1 MDHFGASTASVPS
14 GYRGAVSTQS
24 FRVGVADG
32 RHLDAVV
39 AGPPDGTAVVL
50 HHGTPDA
57 AALWPPDVTAAAE
70 RGLRLVGYSRPGSGN
85 SDRHRGRTVADCAA
99 DTVAVLDALSV
110 ERFYTIGGSGGG
122 PHALACAALLPERV
136 IAAATIAGVAPT
148 DREGLDWLDGMGE
161 ENLEEFKAAR
171 AGTEA
176 LEEFI
181 NRWAPGLRTVT
192 GEQVLAEMGDL
203 VSPPDAAVLTGEFA
217 EFSASGLREA
227 LRGGIWGWFDDDV
240 AILGD
245 WAFAL
250 DRIEVPVRIWHGRED
265 RFVPVSHGQWLAE
278 HVAGATAHIL
288 DGHGHLSLA
297 LAHFGEIL
305 DDLRAAA

>member
-1 MDHFGASTASVPS
+1 VATE
-14 GYRGAVSTQS
+14 S

-39 AGPPDGTAVVL
+39 AGPPDGTPVVL

-57 AALWPPDVTAAAE
+57 NADFWPPDVAAAAE
-70 RGLRLVGYSRPGSGN
+70 RGLRLVGYSRPGARD
-85 SDRHRGRTVADCAA
+85 SDRHPGRTVAYCAA
-99 DTVAVLDALSV
+99 DTVAVLDALNV

-122 PHALACAALLPERV
+122 PHALACAALLPRRV

-148 DREGLDWLDGMGE
+148 DGEGLDWLEGMGE
-161 ENLEEFKAAR
+161 ENVEEFVAAR
-171 AGTEA
+171 AGPEA

-181 NRWAPGLRTVT
+181 NRWAPELRTVT
-192 GEQVLAEMGDL
+192 GGQVLDEMGDL
-203 VSPPDAAVLTGEFA
+203 VSPSDAEVLTGEFA
-217 EFSASGLREA
+217 EFVASGLREA
-227 LRGGIWGWFDDDV
+227 LRSGIWGWFDDDV

-250 DRIEVPVRIWHGRED
+250 DRIEVPVRIWHGRDD
-265 RFVPVSHGQWLAE
+265 RFVPVSHGEWLAE

-288 DGHGHLSLA
+288 HDHGHLSLA
-297 LAHFGEIL
+297 LGHFAEIL

>member
-1 MDHFGASTASVPS
+1 MATE
-14 GYRGAVSTQS
+14 S

-39 AGPPDGTAVVL
+39 AGPPDGTPVVL

-57 AALWPPDVTAAAE
+57 NAAFWPPDVTAAAE
-70 RGLRLVGYSRPGSGN
+70 RGLRLVGYSRPGSRD
-85 SDRHRGRTVADCAA
+85 SDRHPGRTVADCAA
-99 DTVAVLDALSV
+99 DTVAVVDALNV

-122 PHALACAALLPERV
+122 PHALACAALLPKRV

-148 DREGLDWLDGMGE
+148 DGEGLDWLEGMGE
-161 ENLEEFKAAR
+161 ENLEEFEAAR
-171 AGTEA
+171 AGPAA
-176 LEEFI
+176 LEVFI
-181 NRWAPGLRTVT
+181 NRWAPELRTVT
-192 GEQVLAEMGDL
+192 GEQVLDEMGDL
-203 VSPPDAAVLTGEFA
+203 VSPSDAEVLTGEFA
-217 EFSASGLREA
+217 EFVASGLREA
-227 LRGGIWGWFDDDV
+227 LHSGIWGWFDDDV

-250 DRIEVPVRIWHGRED
+250 DRIEVPVRLWHGRDD
-265 RFVPVSHGQWLAE
+265 RFVPVSHGEWLAE

-288 DGHGHLSLA
+288 DAHGHLSLA
-297 LAHFGEIL
+297 LGHVGEIL

>member
-1 MDHFGASTASVPS
+1 MDLT
-14 GYRGAVSTQS
+14 GYREVVSTHGFQ
-24 FRVGVADG
+24 VGVADG

-39 AGPPDGTAVVL
+39 AGPPHGTPVVV

-57 AALWPPDVTAAAE
+57 ASFWPPHGTAAAE
-70 RGLRLVGYSRPGSGN
+70 RGLRLVGYSRPGSRD
-85 SDRHRGRTVADCAA
+85 SDRDPGRTVADCAA
-99 DTVAVLDALSV
+99 DTAAVLDALRV
-110 ERFYTIGGSGGG
+110 DRFYTIGGSGGG
-122 PHALACAALLPERV
+122 PHALACAALLPDRV

-148 DREGLDWLDGMGE
+148 DGEGLDWLAGMGE

-171 AGTEA
+171 AGPKA
-176 LEEFI
+176 LEDFI

-192 GEQVLAEMGDL
+192 GEQVLDEMGDL
-203 VSPPDAAVLTGEFA
+203 VSPPDAEVLTGDFA
-217 EFSASGLREA
+217 DFSASGLREA
-227 LRGGIWGWFDDDV
+227 LRSGIWGWFDDDV

-245 WAFAL
+245 WGFAL
-250 DRIEVPVRIWHGRED
+250 EEIEVPVRIWHGRED

-297 LAHFGEIL
+297 LGHFGEIL